1 MTVRVRFAPSP
12 TGSLHLGGLRTALYN
27 YLTARKLGGTFT
39 LRIEDTDRTRLVP
52 GSVEN
57 IIKGLRWAGIEFDYG
72 PERGGPFGPYYQSE
86 RLDLYHA
93 YTQKLLDTGRAYRCF
108 CSPSALT
115 ETRERLARMRSNA
128 TYDRTCLHLTDE
140 EVARRVKA
148 GEKHVVR
155 FNDTAVPRKAP
166 IKDLVFGPLQDGH
179 GSLPTDPI
187 LLKSDKFPTY
197 HLASVVD
204 DHEMKITHV
213 IRGEEWLQSLP
224 LHIDLYASLDLEAP
238 NFAHLPLLLNP
249 DGSKMSKRKGD
260 VQVSD
265 YIAKGWEPEAVINWL
280 ALAGWGTSPKSSGV
294 PDQPDGAMTM
304 DELIQKFDIEALTHR
319 RTILDPGKLTNLNK
333 QHLATKIKAATNG
346 EPSDVLKRAESLLR
360 DTYPDSE
367 HLQPEYLAKVVTA
380 LLPRVAVLSD
390 IRRPAV
396 SSYFFT
402 EPDLASPVAQSLKRG
417 VSDGAYTRVLS
428 ATVDLLNTED
438 ELVSAENVRDLLH
451 KMHTNDLSGLSLK
464 DIMNTLRYAL
474 SGSKVGPS
482 VPEIIFILGK
492 ERSITRL
499 GDALSDDSGSGPITD
514 LLGAAVYHV
523 VGH

>member
-52 GSVEN
+52 GSVED

-93 YTQKLLDTGRAYRCF
+93 YTKKLLDTGRAYRCF
-108 CSPSALT
+108 CSPSTLS

-166 IKDLVFGPLQDGH
+166 IKDLVFGALQDGH

-187 LLKSDKFPTY
+187 LLKSDSFPTY
-197 HLASVVD
+197 HLASVAD

-224 LHIDLYASLDLEAP
+224 LHVDLYASLDLEP
-238 NFAHLPLLLNP
+238 PRFAHLPLLLNP

-265 YIAKGWEPEAVINWL
+265 YITKGWESEAVVNWL

-304 DELIQKFDIEALTHR
+304 GELIQKASAAIVQLCLFDIEALTHR

-346 EPSDVLKRAESLLR
+346 GSSEILKRAEDLLR
-360 DTYPDSE
+360 ESYPDSE
-367 HLQPEYLAKVVTA
+367 HLQPEYLAKVVMA
-380 LLPRVAVLSD
+380 LLPRVAVLPD
-390 IRRPAV
+390 IRQPEL

-402 EPDLASPVAQSLKRG
+402 EPNLSSTAAQSLRRG
-417 VSDGAYTRVLS
+417 VSDDAYAQVLS
-428 ATVDLLNTED
+428 ATRDLLKRED
-438 ELVSAENVRDLLH
+438 LVSAENVRDLLH
-451 KMHTNDLSGLSLK
+451 TMHTTVLSGLSLK
-464 DIMNTLRYAL
+464 DVMNSLRYAL

-482 VPEIIFILGK
+482 VPEIIFIL
-492 ERSITRL
+492 RSSRSVARL
-499 GDALSDDSGSGPITD
+499 ENATHGTANR
-514 LLGAAVYHV
+514 A
-523 VGH
+523 

>member
-27 YLTARKLGGTFT
+27 YLTARRLGGIFT

-57 IIKGLRWAGIEFDYG
+57 IIKGLRWAGIDFDHG

-93 YTQKLLDTGRAYRCF
+93 YTKKLLETGRAYRCF
-108 CSPSALT
+108 CSPSTLT
-115 ETRERLARMRSNA
+115 ATRERLARMRSNA

-140 EVARRVKA
+140 EVARKVKA

-155 FNDTAVPRKAP
+155 FNVCHSDTAVPRKDP
-166 IKDLVFGPLQDGH
+166 IKDLVFGALQDGH

-187 LLKSDKFPTY
+187 LLKSDLFPTY

-224 LHIDLYASLDLEAP
+224 LHIDLYASLDLEPP

-265 YIAKGWEPEAVINWL
+265 YIAKGWEPEAVVNWL
-280 ALAGWGTSPKSSGV
+280 ALAGWGTSPKSSGI
-294 PDQPDGAMTM
+294 PDQPDGAMSM

-333 QHLATKIKAATNG
+333 QHLATKIQAATNG
-346 EPSDVLKRAESLLR
+346 EPSDILTRAENLLR
-360 DTYPDSE
+360 KTYPD
-367 HLQPEYLAKVVTA
+367 
-380 LLPRVAVLSD
+380 R
-390 IRRPAV
+390 
-396 SSYFFT
+396 
-402 EPDLASPVAQSLKRG
+402 
-417 VSDGAYTRVLS
+417 
-428 ATVDLLNTED
+428 
-438 ELVSAENVRDLLH
+438 
-451 KMHTNDLSGLSLK
+451 
-464 DIMNTLRYAL
+464 
-474 SGSKVGPS
+474 
-482 VPEIIFILGK
+482 
-492 ERSITRL
+492 
-499 GDALSDDSGSGPITD
+499 
-514 LLGAAVYHV
+514 
-523 VGH
+523 